1 MLEVLKM
8 KTSMGTIYLLFENT
22 GQEVLDVEITFQESK
37 LKGLNCDPK
46 QPVLFRL
53 VRKDYHILKVKNLSV

>member
-8 KTSMGTIYLLFENT
+8 KTSMGTIYLLFENI
-22 GQEVLDVEITFQESK
+22 GQEVLDVEINFKESK

-46 QPVLFRL
+46 
-53 VRKDYHILKVKNLSV
+53 